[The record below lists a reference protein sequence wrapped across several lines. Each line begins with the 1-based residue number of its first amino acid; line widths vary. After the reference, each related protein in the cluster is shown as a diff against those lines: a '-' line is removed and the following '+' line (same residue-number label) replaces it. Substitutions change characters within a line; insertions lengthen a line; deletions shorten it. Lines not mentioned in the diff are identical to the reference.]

1 MSKSAYLFIVPFVIS
16 ILLTPLVR
24 KLAFKIGA
32 VSIPK
37 DERRVHTK
45 TMPLIG
51 GLSIYVSFIIT
62 LIIKK
67 GPLTHGEV
75 GIIIGAS
82 IIALGGFL
90 DDCFDL
96 KPILKL
102 SFQITASIIL
112 LIFGVSIISITY
124 PFSSSITTMNIGFL
138 SIPFTILWVVG
149 ITNAMNLI
157 DGLDGLAAGISFIS
171 TITIFIIALL
181 QNRIEAQ
188 CLTLILGGSILG
200 FLPYNFNPASIFMGD
215 IGSQLLGFLL
225 AAISMEGTIK
235 SATAFAVAVPIL
247 ALGLPIYDTLF
258 AIIRRKING
267 KPIMQADRGHLHH
280 RLLDMGLTQK
290 QAVIIMYLI
299 SAVLGGISIIAM
311 QISTKKAYTLLA
323 VVLTI
328 LVVAAWKFG
337 FFKHKNDKENNEN
350 FKEM

>member
-1 MSKSAYLFIVPFVIS
+1 MIKPAYLFIVPFIIS
-16 ILLTPLVR
+16 IILTPFVR
-24 KLAFKIGA
+24 KLALKIGA
-32 VSIPK
+32 VSVPK

-51 GLSIYVSFIIT
+51 GLSIYIAFVISLLLKSGPIT
-62 LIIKK
+62 K
-67 GPLTHGEV
+67 GEM
-75 GIIIGAS
+75 GIILGAS
-82 IIALGGFL
+82 VIALGGFL

-96 KPILKL
+96 KPVIKL
-102 SFQITASIIL
+102 SFQIAASIIL
-112 LIFGVSIISITY
+112 LIFGVSIINITY
-124 PFSSSITTMNIGFL
+124 PFSSNVATLNIGFL
-138 SIPFTILWVVG
+138 GIPFTILWVVG

-171 TITIFIIALL
+171 TVTIFIIALL
-181 QNRIEAQ
+181 ANRMEAQ
-188 CLTLILGGSILG
+188 YLTLILGGSILG

-225 AAISMEGTIK
+225 AAISMEGAIK

-258 AIIRRKING
+258 AIIRRKVNG

-280 RLLDMGLTQK
+280 RLLDMGLSQK

-311 QISTKKAYTLLA
+311 QISTKKAYSLLA
-323 VVLTI
+323 VVLTA
-328 LVVAAWKFG
+328 LVVAAWKVG
-337 FFKHKNDKENNEN
+337 FFKHKDI
-350 FKEM
+350 